1 MIAER
6 VLLSY
11 SDKIKIY
18 CVRPATV
25 CGYSPKM
32 RFDISVNM
40 LTLQALKNKLIT
52 VFGGNQVRP
61 NIHIQDLVNLFNHLI
76 YKKLSQ
82 AFIMLDSKIK
92 KLLML
97 LSK

>member
-6 VLLSY
+6 VHYY

-32 RFDISVNM
+32 D
-40 LTLQALKNKLIT
+40 LI
-52 VFGGNQVRP
+52 FQ
-61 NIHIQDLVNLFNHLI
+61 
-76 YKKLSQ
+76 
-82 AFIMLDSKIK
+82 
-92 KLLML
+92 
-97 LSK
+97 